1 MSYSPAS
8 ILTSGAL
15 PNLQAIHYMREAIPN
30 LKAQTPF
37 LSMTKQKPLPLRQ
50 GNQIQFYTYAL
61 LAANTNQSAEGTV
74 GSPITES
81 STKIL
86 ATIGQYS
93 DFINSSDLALDVA
106 IDDPGLLPNLAN
118 ELNYRLA
125 LTLNSLT
132 QLTSDSAVG
141 VDSTVNIQLQN
152 GSYLTANN
160 IRTAVQ
166 SLVGANVRP
175 LTPDGMF
182 GGIMH
187 PNVVKDVLND
197 TSFNGLTDILKR
209 GSDAERGMLMATPGN
224 DEVIK
229 FAGAK
234 FKQTTTAPT
243 VTIGGNTFYNS
254 YIFGDDAIF
263 SVFLGKNPES
273 GESNY
278 RLFIQT
284 APENGSVSDPA
295 RQIGGWCSYNVRF
308 TNTLPPGSVQRL
320 RRIQSETS
328 SS

>member
-1 MSYSPAS
+1 
-8 ILTSGAL
+8 
-15 PNLQAIHYMREAIPN
+15 MREAIPN

-132 QLTSDSAVG
+132 QLTFDSAVG
-141 VDSTVNIQLQN
+141 VDSTVLQTLAN

-175 LTPDGMF
+175 LMPGTF
-182 GGIMH
+182 GGIIH
-187 PNVVKDVLND
+187 PFVVKDVLND

-209 GSDAERGMLMATPGN
+209 GSDSDRAKLFSIPGN
-224 DEVIK
+224 DEVIE
-229 FAGAK
+229 FAGVK

-243 VTIGGNTFYNS
+243 TVIGGNTYFGTYV
-254 YIFGDDAIF
+254 IGDDAAF
-263 SVFLGKNPES
+263 SIFLGRNPES
-273 GESNY
+273 GDSNY
-278 RLFIQT
+278 KLYIQN
-284 APENGSVSDPA
+284 APENGSVSDPS
-295 RQIGGWCSYNVRF
+295 RMIGGWCSYNVRF
-308 TNTLPPGSVQRL
+308 TNTLPPGSQMRL
-320 RRIQSETS
+320 RKILSETS